1 MMATRTTRAERAL
14 AIALPRT
21 ILGFV
26 YLFAGMHKL
35 MDVGPVAYGQA
46 MAMGDGA
53 HFLPGA
59 VLATVGF
66 AVPFVELGLGLLVL
80 LGWRTRLA
88 LRILAALTV
97 LITAATA

>member
-1 MMATRTTRAERAL
+1 MMATRTTRPERAL
-14 AIALPRT
+14 AIALPRM

-46 MAMGDGA
+46 MALSDGA
-53 HFLPGA
+53 RFLPGA
-59 VLATVGF
+59 LLTTVGF
-66 AVPFVELGLGLLVL
+66 AVPFVELALGLLVL

-88 LRILAALTV
+88 LRISRRSSC
-97 LITAATA
+97 